1 MDIEPK
7 NDELW
12 GFIARCAYAGLIMYL
27 VLLVLAFIK
36 DLLRKSKWF
45 SRYTATKGSPYSP
58 LGWHRR
64 YLRRYRNTNV
74 FYYVELLRF
83 LLNGTVC
90 VLYII
95 GTYRRSVPEYITIF
109 YRVAAA
115 FFIADIL
122 FILWTEDSA
131 ITRTLTVV
139 FILEAFSIPS
149 LIITEGPNAYLNF
162 SFLRSVQTY
171 VAFDRLERRAIVHLF
186 STRRLI
192 GKLALQCVTLFYTLA
207 AGIQLLEV
215 PGDLLS
221 TEFRAEWDAFG
232 DWNFFNAVYFI
243 IVTLSTVGYGD
254 FSPSTVQGRI
264 YTILIIIIGIVIFTS
279 VIGELVE
286 QSSRGRGSGSFVKNP
301 DVRHVIVTGTPTLSD
316 LTLFVAEFYT
326 DIRDSNADAKIV
338 VLVENPTWTDTE
350 WYQRIARNQFLQTH
364 LQYLIGSPR
373 NPGDLQRAR
382 IGMADAVFFLTS
394 PSVGEEPT
402 LQDTSTVM
410 NILAVRNMR
419 TDVPIYAQTLLEK
432 SNLQTDVA
440 LRTPTSFVG
449 KETFTRDS
457 KLMRK
462 GSSYLGLFHQ
472 VLKNEF
478 EHLPRAHKREGREE
492 FMEVLRHH
500 GDHQQKDERLG
511 SSFIINDLDRSQ
523 LVCLQEIHMALMSGN
538 MRVNGLGTL
547 LSNMYLDVPVEKPAP
562 TDPAW
567 ISEYHLGATCSL
579 GYAVIPD
586 VLDGVAVRDVSMEMF
601 HLGLVPVALTNPR
614 HIEMTPIL
622 ATEEVF
628 RGGDIGMFLTYHEQ
642 RYIGAALHLVAER
655 FRAGRMRHFLHAHA
669 SSDAI
674 SGGGLLSDRAGAA
687 KGPFAVSP
695 IAGFSPLSR
704 FSEQFRTRFPS
715 VDIFDD
721 LGKKGENRNSR
732 GAAEYCGVPETITG
746 HVIIAM
752 EADTPSSNL
761 ALFLTG
767 LWRQENRRCL
777 RNAKKR
783 KVVVIH
789 PNIKDDMR
797 EDFVNFEGRH
807 IFFVEG
813 SPASCRSWAR
823 ASLKTAKSV
832 ATMADYI
839 QPWHISDARSIF
851 TLLTLEVST
860 TPDHDVY
867 ICTELVDE
875 KALEYLREPIH
886 SRRKGA
892 MLGDHVATPVPSAE
906 PSIAS
911 PAWSTHAPPE
921 HLDAI
926 EGGSL
931 SLTERHRTAAV
942 HFDDE
947 DISRSMP
954 SGDVGRDKTA
964 VSSQPRAVGSPSS
977 GVAKDPSNPPLTSA
991 LKSRRTKVP
1000 FMETKDSSAS
1010 VGSMASDE
1018 FKGMTQLMSMRD
1030 RAPKEAEGTNPN
1042 ETAGAA
1048 RARRGSLFS
1057 RSRYASGELLVHSSA
1072 ITLLAR
1078 EYTEPGFAN
1087 FYTNLLGA
1095 TPEAPGLK
1103 IRLLRIPKAIFA
1115 EEHGAVLRKKRFFI
1129 PYNIVF
1135 RSLIR
1140 QGVTPLGIYRSGEA
1154 PALIPR
1160 KSRARRG
1167 LAILEQ
1173 LEPFFDEHD
1182 AKKPISVPKVAGAF
1196 SSLWSLLKDLMP
1208 YRAEEQKGRHEI
1220 LGGREP
1226 GQQIDDSDDSDD
1238 DPSDD
1243 DSNGQA
1249 EVQRGNETEVPPS
1262 NAPSIGARDVPRLD
1276 LREDSEEG
1284 VQDQEQDNGGPSAA
1298 ASPRRLDYFARFLGN
1313 DDSSLEVPG
1322 QTKYRERVV
1331 SKNLL
1336 PYVYTLPDP
1345 NTLCAE
1351 SDAIYVLCDPSAEL
1365 SSKWTEEVQEA
1376 DDSED

>member
-12 GFIARCAYAGLIMYL
+12 GFIARCAYAGLIMY
-27 VLLVLAFIK
+27 VALLVLAFFR
-36 DLLRKSKWF
+36 DLFRKSKWF
-45 SRYTATKGSPYSP
+45 IRHTATKGSPYSP
-58 LGWHRR
+58 LNWHRR
-64 YLRRYRNTNV
+64 HLRRYRNTKF

-83 LLNGTVC
+83 LLNGTIC

-109 YRVAAA
+109 YRVAAG
-115 FFIADIL
+115 FFLADIL
-122 FILWTEDSA
+122 SIFLTEDSA
-131 ITRTLTVV
+131 ITRILSVV

-171 VAFDRLERRAIVHLF
+171 VAFDRLERRAIVQLF

-192 GKLALQCVTLFYTLA
+192 GKLALQCVALFYTLA

-221 TEFRAEWDAFG
+221 PEFRAEWDAFG

-286 QSSRGRGSGSFVKNP
+286 QSSRGRGSGSFLKNP

-316 LTLFVAEFYT
+316 LTLFVSEFYS

-338 VLVENPTWTDTE
+338 VLVENPTWSDTE
-350 WYQRIARNQFLQTH
+350 WYQRIARNQFLQSH
-364 LQYLIGSPR
+364 LQYLVGSPR

-394 PSVGEEPT
+394 PSVGKEPT

-440 LRTPTSFVG
+440 LRTPASFAG
-449 KETFTRDS
+449 KGTFSRGT

-462 GSSYLGLFHQ
+462 GSSYQGLFHQ
-472 VLKNEF
+472 VLKKEF
-478 EHLPRAHKREGREE
+478 EDLPRAHKREGRED
-492 FMEVLRHH
+492 FLEVLQHH
-500 GDHQQKDERLG
+500 GEHQQKDERLE
-511 SSFIINDLDRSQ
+511 SSFTVNDLHQSQ

-547 LSNMYLDVPVEKPAP
+547 LSNMYLDVQVEKAAP
-562 TDPAW
+562 GDPAW

-579 GYAVIPD
+579 GYAILPD
-586 VLDGVAVRDVSMEMF
+586 ILDGVSVREVSMEMF
-601 HLGLVPVALTNPR
+601 HLGLVPVALSNPR

-622 ATEEVF
+622 STEAVF
-628 RGGDIGMFLTYHEQ
+628 RQGDIGMFLTYYEQ
-642 RYIGAALHLVAER
+642 RYVGAALHLVAER
-655 FRAGRMRHFLHAHA
+655 FRTGRMRHSLQAHA
-669 SSDAI
+669 STDTI

-687 KGPFAVSP
+687 GGAFAASSSHVFAP
-695 IAGFSPLSR
+695 ISR
-704 FSEQFRTRFPS
+704 FSAQFRASFPS
-715 VDIFDD
+715 ADIFGD
-721 LGKKGENRNSR
+721 LGNKRGNRNRSQ
-732 GAAEYCGVPETITG
+732 AAADYDVPETITG
-746 HVIIAM
+746 HVIVAM
-752 EADTPSSNL
+752 QADTPSSNL
-761 ALFLTG
+761 ALFLVG
-767 LWRQENRRCL
+767 LWRQDNRLCMRK
-777 RNAKKR
+777 AKKR

-789 PNIKDDMR
+789 PDIDGDMR
-797 EDFVNFEGRH
+797 EDFADFEGRH
-807 IFFVEG
+807 VFFVEG
-813 SPASCRSWAR
+813 SPASSRSWAR
-823 ASLKTAKSV
+823 ARLKTAKSV
-832 ATMADYI
+832 ATMADYT

-860 TPDHDVY
+860 SPDHDVY

-892 MLGDHVATPVPSAE
+892 MLGDHVATPLPSAE

-911 PAWSTHAPPE
+911 PARSTNAPFE
-921 HLDAI
+921 HIDAI
-926 EGGSL
+926 EDGDFN
-931 SLTERHRTAAV
+931 LTERHRPITV
-942 HFDDE
+942 HFDAE
-947 DISRSMP
+947 EISRTRP
-954 SGDVGRDKTA
+954 SGDVVRDKTK
-964 VSSQPRAVGSPSS
+964 VSGQGRTVAPSS
-977 GVAKDPSNPPLTSA
+977 PGVASRSSGPPHLSA
-991 LKSRRTKVP
+991 LKSIRSKVTL
-1000 FMETKDSSAS
+1000 METKDSSVS
-1010 VGSMASDE
+1010 MGSMASAE
-1018 FKGMTQLMSMRD
+1018 FKGMTQLMSMRE

-1078 EYTEPGFAN
+1078 EYTEPGFSN
-1087 FYTNLLGA
+1087 FFSNLLGA

-1103 IRLLRIPKAIFA
+1103 IRLLRIPKAIYA
-1115 EEHGAVLRKKRFFI
+1115 EEHGAVLRKKQLFI

-1140 QGVTPLGIYRSGEA
+1140 QGAIPLGIYRSGEA

-1160 KSRARRG
+1160 KCRARRG
-1167 LAILEQ
+1167 RAILEQ

-1182 AKKPISVPKVAGAF
+1182 AKKAISVPRVTGAF
-1196 SSLWSLLKDLMP
+1196 SSLWNVLEDLMP

-1220 LGGREP
+1220 LGGRDP
-1226 GQQIDDSDDSDD
+1226 GQETDDSNDSDD

-1243 DSNGQA
+1243 DSDGLAEGPSADGAKLSASNG
-1249 EVQRGNETEVPPS
+1249 VP
-1262 NAPSIGARDVPRLD
+1262 AVPRLD
-1276 LREDSEEG
+1276 LRDDSEERG
-1284 VQDQEQDNGGPSAA
+1284 QEEVLDNGGVAGRF
-1298 ASPRRLDYFARFLGN
+1298 SPRRYDYFARLLGN
-1313 DDSSLEVPG
+1313 EENSFEVPG
-1322 QTKYRERVV
+1322 QAKYRERVV

-1351 SDAIYVLCDPSAEL
+1351 SDAVYVLCDPSVDL
-1365 SSKWTEEVQEA
+1365 SSKWTEDVQES